1 RSERRWRRTANSR
14 SAAVGA
20 QCAHPQSGDRRGSGR
35 SSMQRLFVLLVVV
48 TAVRGFSSH
57 LNVDH
62 VHDQDYPFGMG
73 LKAPPEPAAR
83 ETAIGSI
90 ELQVSADAND
100 GRMDDLQAQLD
111 ELQAETD
118 KISKEK
124 LTVWPWLSF
133 IYLRLGN
140 GCDKGR
146 FQCASGTDQVPRCVS
161 GLAVCDGIADCKD
174 GADEHPSIC
183 REPHATGQ

>member
-1 RSERRWRRTANSR
+1 
-14 SAAVGA
+14 
-20 QCAHPQSGDRRGSGR
+20 
-35 SSMQRLFVLLVVV
+35 MQRLFVLLVVV

-133 IYLRLGN
+133 IYLRLGECHN
-140 GCDKGR
+140 GPVSPLDGY
-146 FQCASGTDQVPRCVS
+146 QCSV
-161 GLAVCDGIADCKD
+161 GLG
-174 GADEHPSIC
+174 
-183 REPHATGQ
+183 